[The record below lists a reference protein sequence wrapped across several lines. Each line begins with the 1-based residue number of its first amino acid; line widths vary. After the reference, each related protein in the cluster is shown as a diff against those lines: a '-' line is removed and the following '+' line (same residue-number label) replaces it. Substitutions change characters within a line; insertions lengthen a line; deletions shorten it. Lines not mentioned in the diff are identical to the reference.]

1 MVPIQIVV
9 PTQMLWASI
18 EKKDNT
24 TLRKMNTLIRPRL
37 NDYHSLPFTQEEV
50 DFAIP
55 FIDEDVPLYVDPF
68 LLWKSPSM
76 QDNSLHTALTNSFN
90 HLGQLFLKGNEK
102 EAVEYLNR
110 SSECQEVGLGNAKN
124 KVGRQIG
131 NKLSY
136 DILNLYKNIPQV
148 NKSGFIHFEEIQLFV
163 DNISKDRISDISCNF
178 IKSFL
183 IDYTIEQCEKN
194 NIPIEKVLVTN
205 IYDYKK
211 NKFVD
216 EEVYLPINPTNRDPI
231 ILVPKRWLRYLPW
244 INYDDYFGSYI
255 SKLVSDPTKY
265 PDRVSLLNYNR
276 QNYDVVQTYIK
287 LKEKQATDCK
297 NDPLFKPL
305 PIIST
310 NRKLKEILAL
320 PSGNKNG
327 NDKTYENT
335 ICQMLSTLLYPQLDF
350 ADAQSRT
357 DSGVLIRDLIF
368 YNNRSYDFLKD
379 IYDLYNCRQIVV
391 ELKNVQEVEREH
403 INQLNRYLNQQFGS
417 FGIIFTR
424 NKPPKSIYKN
434 TIDLWAGQRKCIL
447 ILTDEDLKL
456 MCTMFQGKQRLP
468 IDVLKMKYIEFTRN
482 LPS

>member
-1 MVPIQIVV
+1 MDSLV
-9 PTQMLWASI
+9 
-18 EKKDNT
+18 
-24 TLRKMNTLIRPRL
+24 RPRL
-37 NDYHSLPFTQEEV
+37 NDYYSLPFIQEEV

-55 FIDEDVPLYVDPF
+55 FIDEDVPLYLDPF

-102 EAVEYLNR
+102 EAVDYLTR

-148 NKSGFIHFEEIQLFV
+148 NKSGFTHFEEIQLFV

-205 IYDYKK
+205 VYDYKK

-244 INYDDYFGSYI
+244 INYDDYFSGYI
-255 SKLVSDPTKY
+255 SKLVSNSTKY

-287 LKEKQATDCK
+287 LKERQAIDCK

-350 ADAQSRT
+350 AEAQSRT
-357 DSGVLIRDLIF
+357 DSGVLIRDLVF

-391 ELKNVQEVEREH
+391 ELKNVHEVEREH
-403 INQLNRYLNQQFGS
+403 INQLNRYLNQQFGN

-424 NKPPKSIYKN
+424 NKPPKSIYRN

-447 ILTDEDLKL
+447 ILTDEDLRL